1 MFIRVVR
8 RVNHVAKGV
17 AKMITRIERES
28 ASGFKGLKGRA
39 AILSEL
45 ISMTPARLDCG
56 WLPCCWRAWPPEV
69 LLCQMQ
75 ACCGALSW

>member
-17 AKMITRIERES
+17 AKMITRIERKS
-28 ASGFKGLKGRA
+28 ASGFKGLMRS

-45 ISMTPARLDCG
+45 ISTTPARLDCG
-56 WLPCCWRAWPPEV
+56 
-69 LLCQMQ
+69 
-75 ACCGALSW
+75 